1 MMHIKNIVRLIK
13 TFTGTKSSNPDI
25 LAARADAAGTITALN
40 LTDKTIT
47 MSIYN
52 TDAPAGDYT
61 PDAMTAAAGVG
72 SWIGGAPGLLDSYND
87 IFEPVKTPAG
97 DPIAVLSFEDLKTA
111 AGYTY
116 NSYNNAL
123 RYIHIRPGRV
133 EALDGVRIVSIKNDT
148 ITDDVLIPAI
158 IGKLPIKEDAR
169 VYRNDKNIVISAGN
183 VLIKYKA
190 PEDKF
195 INTDTFFKGLPE
207 CKTIARANVADYAFL
222 KSMKVNKKHI
232 APLALRINDNGIM
245 YHYNN
250 GIEIK
255 GTAAAETKG
264 PIIDISLNPAFLL
277 DAIKTA
283 GRDFIA
289 KFIDNKNPVVITDS
303 DEDITVVVLPICDKR
318 DYNAIFEGENTPE
331 TTPAE
336 TTTPAPDET
345 TETPAT
351 PAEDPAIDETPAADK
366 TPAEDPATA
375 PETPD
380 NVPEDP
386 AADETT
392 ETPTTTP
399 EALEINPDTIT
410 PDNFKEFIPS
420 IILGLFNSRKNA
432 DIIAAAAFTA
442 GIYGYNEFIDY
453 LNKKPLPELLTF
465 DQWSRNG
472 YTVKKGEKSI
482 LTADIWKYIEK
493 SETLSAARAD
503 EINKNNMMEGD
514 RVYKAGDVIKSGDYI
529 TKTAYLFT
537 ADQVEKT
544 TYKAVELP
552 EDCEKYTEGGREY
565 IKGNTR
571 PIKDA
576 LKAAGYRW
584 HKKRGE
590 WYRNAAGAQVPA
602 NAEKI
607 PGEKNAEGPA
617 ANEKNAEIINPWVYM
632 APLFEK
638 LPLMICENKE
648 KTAAINAYQDR
659 RAARIDGLR
668 AAGDRRTAEGEKRAA
683 AGWKKLDAI
692 PFGQPVHGSRD
703 RNFRDKAGKQI
714 DSGYRLQ
721 KEAETFYNRANAAEN
736 NTAISSDDPLALEKL
751 TEKLKK
757 TEAAREALKKSVM
770 EARKDFDKKVKSG
783 EYVKKGHYYGCRIP
797 EGFTDEDRNNPEM
810 FKALPEWEKNRSVLY
825 HYYNKNGEKVE
836 RPEMGYRSGLYSQE
850 IKRIKDRIESLQK
863 RQQQEDSTEEIN
875 GITIELSASDNRV
888 KILFGEKPDSSTIN
902 KLKSHGFRYSRYNN
916 AWQAFY
922 KPWNIRIARQIVEE
936 YTA

>member
-1 MMHIKNIVRLIK
+1 MNIKSIIRILK
-13 TFTGTKSSNPDI
+13 SFTPAKASDPT
-25 LAARADAAGTITALN
+25 LTAARADAGTITAIN
-40 LTDKTIT
+40 NNDITIKL
-47 MSIYN
+47 SIYN

-61 PDAMTAAAGVG
+61 RDAMTAAAGVG
-72 SWIGGAPGLLDSYND
+72 SWIGGAPGLMDTYAD
-87 IFEPVKTPAG
+87 ILTPVKTPAG
-97 DPIAVLSFEDLKTA
+97 DPIAVISFEDLKTA
-111 AGYTY
+111 AGYCG
-116 NSYNNAL
+116 SAPEAL
-123 RYIHIRPGRV
+123 RYVHIKPGRV
-133 EALDGVRIVSIKNDT
+133 EALDGHRVILIKNDT
-148 ITDDVLIPAI
+148 ITAEALIPSI
-158 IGKLPIKEDAR
+158 ICKLPIKDAAR
-169 VYRNDKNIVISAGN
+169 VYDEGENITIVAGDIYIN
-183 VLIKYKA
+183 YKKQDIKYFK
-190 PEDKF
+190 
-195 INTDTFFKGLPE
+195 TDELLKGLQD
-207 CKTIARANVADYAFL
+207 CKTTARVNAADYTIL
-222 KSMKVNKKHI
+222 KSMKAGKKI
-232 APLALRINDNGIM
+232 PAPLALRVNNEGISY
-245 YHYNN
+245 YHNN
-250 GIEIK
+250 NILIK
-255 GTAAAETKG
+255 GTAPATIDGA
-264 PIIDISLNPAFLL
+264 PMDISLNPEYLYNAMTAAGN
-277 DAIKTA
+277 DDIIIKFFGT
-283 GRDFIA
+283 
-289 KFIDNKNPVVITDS
+289 KYPVVIS
-303 DEDITVVVLPICDKR
+303 DEGENITVVVLPINDAR
-318 DYNAIFEGENTPE
+318 DYNALFAGKNLEEGPETTETEEPE

-336 TTTPAPDET
+336 DPTIDETPAQDPETAPET

-351 PAEDPAIDETPAADK
+351 DETPA
-366 TPAEDPATA
+366 
-375 PETPD
+375 
-380 NVPEDP
+380 
-386 AADETT
+386 TT
-392 ETPTTTP
+392 EEGP
-399 EALEINPDTIT
+399 EKIEPSDINA
-410 PDNFKEFIPS
+410 DNFKEFLPA
-420 IILGLFNSRKNA
+420 IILSFFNSRKNS
-432 DIIAAAAFTA
+432 DIIAAAAFNE
-442 GIYGYNEFIDY
+442 GIYGYNEFIAY
-453 LNKKPLPELLTF
+453 CENKPLPELLTF
-465 DQWSRNG
+465 DQWARNG
-472 YTVKKGEKSI
+472 YAVKKGEKSI

-503 EINKNNMMEGD
+503 ELNKNSMMEKT
-514 RVYKAGDVIKSGDYI
+514 YKAGDVIKTGDYI

-537 ADQVEKT
+537 ADQVEKI

-571 PIKDA
+571 PIKED
-576 LKAAGYRW
+576 LKNAGYRW
-584 HKKRGE
+584 SKTRGV
-590 WYRNAAGAQVPA
+590 WYRNIVGAQAPA
-602 NAEKI
+602 ETTPEKI
-607 PGEKNAEGPA
+607 AETPKTA
-617 ANEKNAEIINPWVYM
+617 ETTPEIINPWVYM

-668 AAGDRRTAEGEKRAA
+668 AAGDRRTAEGEKRAE
-683 AGWKKLDAI
+683 AGWRKLDAI
-692 PFGQPVHGSRD
+692 PFGQPVHGSKD
-703 RNFRDKAGKQI
+703 RNYRDKAGKQI

-721 KEAETFYNRANAAEN
+721 KEAEGYYNRADAAEN

-757 TEAAREALKKSVM
+757 TEAARDALKKSVT

-810 FKALPEWEKNRSVLY
+810 FKALPEWERNHSVLY

-922 KPWNIRIARQIVEE
+922 KPWNIRMARQIVEE

>member
-1 MMHIKNIVRLIK
+1 MMNIKNIIRLIK

-40 LTDKTIT
+40 LIDETIT

-72 SWIGGAPGLLDSYND
+72 SWLGGVNGLLDRYE

-116 NSYNNAL
+116 NSYSSAL
-123 RYIHIRPGRV
+123 RYIHIKPGRV

-169 VYRNDKNIVISAGN
+169 VYRDDKNIVISAGD

-190 PEDKF
+190 PEDKY
-195 INTDTFFKGLPE
+195 INTDTFYKGLPE
-207 CKTIARANVADYAFL
+207 CKTIARANAADYTFL
-222 KSMKVNKKHI
+222 KSMKVSKKQVV
-232 APLALRINDNGIM
+232 PLALRVNNDGIL

-255 GTAAAETKG
+255 GTAAAETNG
-264 PIIDISLNPAFLL
+264 PIIDISLNPAYFME
-277 DAIKTA
+277 AIKTA
-283 GRDFIA
+283 GRDFIV
-289 KFIDNKNPVVITDS
+289 KFIDKKNPVVITDL
-303 DEDITVVVLPICDKR
+303 DENITVIVLPINDAR

-331 TTPAE
+331 TTPAKTPAGDETTE
-336 TTTPAPDET
+336 TTTPATAAD
-345 TETPAT
+345 ETPAT
-351 PAEDPAIDETPAADK
+351 PAENPE
-366 TPAEDPATA
+366 TA

-380 NVPEDP
+380 NVPEVP

-392 ETPTTTP
+392 DETPTTTP
-399 EALEINPDTIT
+399 EAPEINPDKIT

-465 DQWSRNG
+465 DQWARNG
-472 YTVKKGEKSI
+472 YNVKKGEKCR
-482 LTADIWKYIEK
+482 LTAEIWKYIEK

-503 EINKNNMMEGD
+503 EINKNNSMMEGG
-514 RVYKAGDVIKSGDYI
+514 RVYKAGDVIKTGDYI

-537 ADQVEKT
+537 ADQVEKI

-576 LKAAGYRW
+576 LKAAGYKW
-584 HKKRGE
+584 HKTRGV
-590 WYRNAAGAQVPA
+590 WYRNIVGAQAPA
-602 NAEKI
+602 KTTPEKI
-607 PGEKNAEGPA
+607 AETPKTAETTPG
-617 ANEKNAEIINPWVYM
+617 IINPWLYM

-659 RAARIDGLR
+659 RAAKIEGLK
-668 AAGDRRTAEGEKRAA
+668 AAGDRLATEGEKKAE
-683 AGWKKLDAI
+683 AGWRKLDAI
-692 PFGQPVHGSRD
+692 PLGEPVHGSRD
-703 RNFRDKAGKQI
+703 RNYRDKAGKQI

-721 KEAETFYNRANAAEN
+721 KEAEGYYNRADAAEN

-757 TEAAREALKKSVM
+757 TEAARDALKKSVM

-810 FKALPEWEKNRSVLY
+810 FKALPEWEKDHNVLY
-825 HYYNKNGEKVE
+825 EYYNKNGEKVE

-922 KPWNIRIARQIVEE
+922 KPWNIRMARQIVEE

>member
-1 MMHIKNIVRLIK
+1 MMNIKNIVRLIK
-13 TFTGTKSSNPDI
+13 TFTGTKGSNPDL

-40 LTDKTIT
+40 LTDNTIT

-87 IFEPVKTPAG
+87 IFEPVEKPAG

-133 EALDGVRIVSIKNDT
+133 EALDGVRIVSINNDT

-169 VYRNDKNIVISAGN
+169 VYRDDKYILISAGD

-207 CKTIARANVADYAFL
+207 CKTIARANAADYAFL
-222 KSMKVNKKHI
+222 KSMKVSKKHV

-264 PIIDISLNPAFLL
+264 PMIDISLNPAFLL

-289 KFIDNKNPVVITDS
+289 KFTDKKSPIIITDLG
-303 DEDITVVVLPICDKR
+303 ENITVVVLPINDAR

-331 TTPAE
+331 TTPVETPAGDETTE
-336 TTTPAPDET
+336 TTTPAT
-345 TETPAT
+345 
-351 PAEDPAIDETPAADK
+351 AAD
-366 TPAEDPATA
+366 
-375 PETPD
+375 
-380 NVPEDP
+380 
-386 AADETT
+386 

-399 EALEINPDTIT
+399 EALEINPDTIN
-410 PDNFKEFIPS
+410 PENFKEFIPS

-465 DQWSRNG
+465 DQWSRKG

-503 EINKNNMMEGD
+503 EINKNNSMMEGG
-514 RVYKAGDVIKSGDYI
+514 RVYKAGDVIKTGDYI

-537 ADQVEKT
+537 ADQVEKI

-571 PIKDA
+571 PIKED
-576 LKAAGYRW
+576 LKNAGYRW
-584 HKKRGE
+584 SKTRGV
-590 WYRNAAGAQVPA
+590 WYRNIVGAQAPA
-602 NAEKI
+602 ETTPEKI
-607 PGEKNAEGPA
+607 AETPKTA
-617 ANEKNAEIINPWVYM
+617 ENPEIINPWVYM
-632 APLFEK
+632 RPLFEK

-659 RAARIDGLR
+659 KAARIDGLR

-692 PFGQPVHGSRD
+692 PFGEPVHGSKD
-703 RNFRDKAGKQI
+703 RNYRDKAGKQI

-721 KEAETFYNRANAAEN
+721 KEAEGYYNRAEAAEN

-810 FKALPEWEKNRSVLY
+810 FKALPGWEKDHNVLY
-825 HYYNKNGEKVE
+825 EYYNKNGEKVT
-836 RPEMGYRSGLYSQE
+836 RPEMGYHSGLYSQE

-902 KLKSHGFRYSRYNN
+902 KLKSHGFRYSRTNN

-922 KPWNIRIARQIVEE
+922 KPWNIRAAKQIVEE